1 MIRSNGKHLLRCA
14 QICHT
19 NTLFFFGFILSFRQS
34 TFFHLPS
41 FSARLLS
48 RCFAIALS
56 DSRLPSL
63 SKLHLAN
70 ILFLFF
76 FFVVSL
82 ASAHKK
88 KRYVVYVWH
97 ARQLRIRKRTI
108 LVPQRQ
114 TRTNRHTSKSR
125 ATTTTATKKEII
137 FSSLVNRSIFKARLF
152 LSSFRFFFFHAL
164 KKEKNAFTSFHAWT
178 ALRFSSPS
186 LFPPLPFFRLGARRF
201 ASSESVKA
209 VKTKLFNQAL
219 P

>member
-1 MIRSNGKHLLRCA
+1 MVELCGLWRMIRSNGKHLLRCA

-19 NTLFFFGFILSFRQS
+19 NTLFFLGFLLSFRQS

-108 LVPQRQ
+108 LVLQRQ
-114 TRTNRHTSKSR
+114 TRTNRHTSKNR
-125 ATTTTATKKEII
+125 ATTTTTKKEII

-152 LSSFRFFFFHAL
+152 LFSFRFFFFMLL
-164 KKEKNAFTSFHAWT
+164 KKKKTLSPLFTRGRLFGS
-178 ALRFSSPS
+178 ALRPFFLPSPS
-186 LFPPLPFFRLGARRF
+186 FAWVRADSHLRNLSRL
-201 ASSESVKA
+201 
-209 VKTKLFNQAL
+209 
-219 P
+219 